1 MMTTKVT
8 TILLAPGPSKG
19 IEQGV
24 RKKKM
29 EFVKA
34 QSGKMKKSE

>member
-8 TILLAPGPSKG
+8 MIILAPGPSKG
-19 IEQGV
+19 IEQSV
-24 RKKKM
+24 RKKNM